1 MYVIHMTMIQMKKRD
16 NNMALFPF
24 FIDIKDKKAL
34 LIGGGKHALEKIE
47 KLRPFGVNL
56 YVIATDVCKEI
67 ETDETIHLL
76 RKEFEESDLTED
88 FAFVIAASN
97 DAELNHWIS
106 KLCHRKRILVN
117 VVDDQPYC
125 QFIFPSLVTR
135 GSLSVGI
142 CTAGAS
148 PAVGVRL
155 RKQVEELLPD
165 RTEEILDWLAGKR
178 PYITEH
184 IVNGKKRFAFYH
196 KLAGICMDENRI
208 LSEEEFLELIKM
220 EEDR

>member
-1 MYVIHMTMIQMKKRD
+1 
-16 NNMALFPF
+16 MALFPF
-24 FIDIKDKKAL
+24 FIDIKEKKAL

-56 YVIATDVCKEI
+56 YVIATDPCREMEEDNSI
-67 ETDETIHLL
+67 SLL
-76 RKEFEESDLTED
+76 RREFRESDLTD
-88 FAFVIAASN
+88 DLAFVIAASE
-97 DAELNHWIS
+97 DAELNHRIS
-106 KLCHRKRILVN
+106 ALCQEKRILVN

-125 QFIFPSLVTR
+125 QFIFPSLVIR
-135 GSLSVGI
+135 GNLSVGI

-165 RTEEILDWLAGKR
+165 QTEIILDWLASKR

-184 IVNGKKRFAFYH
+184 IINGKKRFAFYH

-208 LSEEEFLELIKM
+208 LSEEEFLELVKM

>member
-1 MYVIHMTMIQMKKRD
+1 
-16 NNMALFPF
+16 MALFPF
-24 FIDIKDKKAL
+24 FIEIKNKKAL

-47 KLRPFGVNL
+47 KLRPFEVRL
-56 YVIATDVCKEI
+56 QVIATEVCQEI
-67 ETDETIHLL
+67 EENTAIELF
-76 RKEFEESDLTED
+76 RREFSEDDLTED
-88 FAFVIAASN
+88 LAFVIAASE
-97 DAELNHWIS
+97 DAELNHQIS
-106 KLCHRKRILVN
+106 SLCKKKRILVN

-135 GSLSVGI
+135 GNLSVGI

-165 RTEEILDWLAGKR
+165 QTEEILDWLASKR
-178 PYITEH
+178 PYIAEH

-196 KLAGICMDENRI
+196 KLAGICMDENRV
-208 LSEEEFLELIKM
+208 LSEEEFLELIKA
-220 EEDR
+220 EDM

>member
-1 MYVIHMTMIQMKKRD
+1 
-16 NNMALFPF
+16 MALFPF
-24 FIDIKDKKAL
+24 FIDIQDKKAL

-47 KLRPFGVNL
+47 KLRPFGVKL

-67 ETDETIHLL
+67 EEDETICLI
-76 RKEFEESDLTED
+76 RKEFEESDLNEEL
-88 FAFVIAASN
+88 AFVIAASD
-97 DAELNHWIS
+97 DADLNHSIS
-106 KLCHRKRILVN
+106 KLCQKKHILVN

-125 QFIFPSLVTR
+125 QFVFPSLITR

-165 RTEEILDWLAGKR
+165 HTEEILDWLASKR
-178 PYITEH
+178 TYITEH
-184 IVNGKKRFAFYH
+184 ITNGKKRFAFYH

-208 LSEEEFLELIKM
+208 LSEEEFLELIKT

>member
-1 MYVIHMTMIQMKKRD
+1 MLIQMRRRGKD
-16 NNMALFPF
+16 MALFPF
-24 FIDIKDKKAL
+24 FIDITNKHAL

-47 KLRPFGVNL
+47 KLRPFGVKL
-56 YVIATDVCKEI
+56 HVIATEVCLEI
-67 ETDETIHLL
+67 EKDETIFWHK
-76 RKEFEESDLTED
+76 RNFKDEDITKDL
-88 FAFVIAASN
+88 AFVIAASD
-97 DAELNHWIS
+97 DAELNHYIS
-106 KLCHRKRILVN
+106 ALCQEKNILVN

-135 GSLSVGI
+135 GNLSVGI

-148 PAVGVRL
+148 PAVGVRI
-155 RKQVEELLPD
+155 RKQVEELLPNQ
-165 RTEEILDWLAGKR
+165 TEQILDWLASKR

-184 IVNGKKRFAFYH
+184 ITNGKKRFAFYH

-208 LSEEEFLELIKM
+208 LSEEEFLELIKI

>member
-1 MYVIHMTMIQMKKRD
+1 
-16 NNMALFPF
+16 MALFPF
-24 FIDIKDKKAL
+24 FIDIQDKKAL

-47 KLRPFGVNL
+47 KLRPFGVKL
-56 YVIATDVCKEI
+56 YVIATEVCKEI
-67 ETDETIHLL
+67 EEDETICLI
-76 RKEFEESDLTED
+76 RREFEESDLKED
-88 FAFVIAASN
+88 LVFVIAASD
-97 DAELNHWIS
+97 DADLNHNIS
-106 KLCHRKRILVN
+106 ELCQKKHILVN

-125 QFIFPSLVTR
+125 QFIFPALITR

-148 PAVGVRL
+148 PAVGVRI

-165 RTEEILDWLAGKR
+165 HTEEILDWLASKR

-184 IVNGKKRFAFYH
+184 ITNGKKRFAFYH

-208 LSEEEFLELIKM
+208 LLEEEFLELIKT

>member
-1 MYVIHMTMIQMKKRD
+1 
-16 NNMALFPF
+16 MALFPF
-24 FIDIKDKKAL
+24 FIDIQDKKAL

-47 KLRPFGVNL
+47 KLRPFGVKL
-56 YVIATDVCKEI
+56 YVIATEVCKEI
-67 ETDETIHLL
+67 EEDETICLI
-76 RKEFEESDLTED
+76 RREFEESDLKED
-88 FAFVIAASN
+88 LVFVIAASD
-97 DAELNHWIS
+97 DADLNHSIS
-106 KLCHRKRILVN
+106 ELCQKKHILVN

-125 QFIFPSLVTR
+125 QFIFPALITR

-165 RTEEILDWLAGKR
+165 HTEEILDWLASKR

-184 IVNGKKRFAFYH
+184 ITNGKKRFAFYH

-208 LSEEEFLELIKM
+208 LLEEEFLELIKT

>member
-1 MYVIHMTMIQMKKRD
+1 
-16 NNMALFPF
+16 MALFPF

-34 LIGGGKHALEKIE
+34 LIGGGKHSLEKIE
-47 KLRPFGVNL
+47 KLRPFEVRL
-56 YVIATDVCKEI
+56 QVIATEVCQEI
-67 ETDETIHLL
+67 EENTAIELF
-76 RKEFEESDLTED
+76 RREFSEDDLTED
-88 FAFVIAASN
+88 LAFVIAASE
-97 DAELNHWIS
+97 DAELNHQIS
-106 KLCHRKRILVN
+106 SLCKKKRILVN

-135 GSLSVGI
+135 GNLSVGI

-165 RTEEILDWLAGKR
+165 QTEEILDWLASKR
-178 PYITEH
+178 PYIAEH

-196 KLAGICMDENRI
+196 KLAGICMDENRV
-208 LSEEEFLELIKM
+208 LSEEEFLELIKA
-220 EEDR
+220 EDM